1 MGTDTGNAQE
11 GDELSPLSL
20 QITSSALAAKEDSSR
35 ARGAAPRAVSGDA
48 TLTFT
53 SGAVSLEFIEL
64 QLAPSVTCEGLAPEA
79 RAALDAEGWRCAGG
93 KVQAAGPFRVDLL
106 SGEGAPAL
114 PALPAGDYKL
124 VDLRLAPADGV
135 TLSATGELARPGAAP
150 ASFALSLRFTEDA
163 RFKKPDGALLR
174 LEAGAPLA
182 LFLDVA
188 TWFEGVDV
196 GACAA
201 AGELEEEA
209 LGVIALGRGRGRC
222 QRLTEVVRHN
232 IKESGRTRP

>member
-79 RAALDAEGWRCAGG
+79 RAALARGVELRVSAPEGAADAHLC
-93 KVQAAGPFRVDLL
+93 VDLTL
-106 SGEGAPAL
+106 RAPES
-114 PALPAGDYKL
+114 
-124 VDLRLAPADGV
+124 APGP
-135 TLSATGELARPGAAP
+135 SRAP
-150 ASFALSLRFTEDA
+150 
-163 RFKKPDGALLR
+163 
-174 LEAGAPLA
+174 
-182 LFLDVA
+182 
-188 TWFEGVDV
+188 
-196 GACAA
+196 
-201 AGELEEEA
+201 
-209 LGVIALGRGRGRC
+209 
-222 QRLTEVVRHN
+222 
-232 IKESGRTRP
+232 